1 MYFDSKKGKIDDSE
15 IESRCSEIIEML
27 YCEHKNYEILKATI
41 ENFCNFLQ
49 FRDESTFMCKFDDKK
64 LLQEA
69 IENHDSW
76 AIRIYLYTQKYYEK
90 YGKIFKTKNVKLRI
104 KNDN

>member
-1 MYFDSKKGKIDDSE
+1 MLE
-15 IESRCSEIIEML
+15 ITKML

-49 FRDESTFMCKFDDKK
+49 FRNETAFMCKFDDKK

-69 IENHDSW
+69 IENHESW
-76 AIRIYLYTQKYYEK
+76 AIRIYLYTQKYYDK
-90 YGKIFKTKNVKLRI
+90 YGKIFKTKNVELRI